1 MIKFLEVVILSCV
14 MLSGAQRDQHDV
26 TLYRQYLLNFEKSFS
41 RISEPARVKAFFE
54 AVRYIRAFDTSKKNS
69 TGASSSAE
77 FTLGLNEM
85 SDWLQHEVE
94 SRFSSTTPDFN
105 VSQLAYTSPSESF
118 SESTVVAK
126 SRDPA
131 SLLYPQVDI
140 PVLNGDSGGM
150 DNVNW
155 ASSLNSKG
163 MSVVST
169 VRNQVHKRFASSKVM
184 KFFSYC

>member
-14 MLSGAQRDQHDV
+14 MLSGAQRDHRDV
-26 TLYRQYLLNFEKSFS
+26 SLYRQYLLNFEKSFS
-41 RISEPARVKAFFE
+41 RIREPERVKAFFE
-54 AVRYIRAFDTSKKNS
+54 AVRYIRAFDTNKKNS
-69 TGASSSAE
+69 TGTSSSAE
-77 FTLGLNEM
+77 FDLGLNEM

-105 VSQLAYTSPSESF
+105 VSQLAYVSPSAIF
-118 SESTVVAK
+118 SESRVVAD

-140 PVLNGDSGGM
+140 PVLNGDSESM

-163 MSVVST
+163 ISVVST
-169 VRNQVHKRFASSKVM
+169 VRNQVDKRFASSKVT
-184 KFFSYC
+184 KKL